1 MWCRMTEQVD
11 GGKAQGAAPRG
22 ESGARKAQGPGKG
35 PGKGKGGYRRSGG
48 KSKPDAP
55 VVNVRRLAHEA
66 LLWIEQQGAYS
77 HIALGAIL
85 ERNPMEPRDRALLT
99 ELVYGTLTWQRV
111 IDEALLGRVVHR
123 SLARLDAPVLIA
135 LRVAAY
141 QLGWLDRV
149 PAHAALHEAVEDIKR
164 RGGQSAAGFVNGA
177 LRALQRL
184 MAAEDLRET
193 AQEAAAPGAARLAIT
208 WSLPDW
214 LAARLIEERGE
225 EEAARWAEAFVRRPP
240 LWARQVGADEV
251 RLDGLWSARA
261 AMERGELVIQDLGS
275 QRIGSFVGA
284 KAGQRVLDACAGL
297 GGKTLQLAE
306 LVGEEGRVV
315 AVDPQRAKLELL
327 DQAARKQK
335 MAGRIERVCGELG
348 QVAEQLEGGFDV
360 VLVDAPCSGLGV
372 LARHP
377 ETRWRRRAEDVD
389 ALVDVQRGLLEVA
402 AQLVKPG
409 GALVYSVCTWT
420 RAEGPAQ
427 RDAFLAAHP
436 GWRVEVVEGWRWP
449 ELLADQEQGGALA
462 TRPPEDDCDAFW
474 AVRMIAPAPEA

>member
-1 MWCRMTEQVD
+1 MAERWDDRR
-11 GGKAQGAAPRG
+11 GGSNNNKPRGKKREPAPR
-22 ESGARKAQGPGKG
+22 P
-35 PGKGKGGYRRSGG
+35 
-48 KSKPDAP
+48 AP
-55 VVNVRRLAHEA
+55 NVRRLAHEA

-85 ERNPMEPRDRALLT
+85 DRNALEARDRALLT

-111 IDEALLGRVVHR
+111 IDEVMLARVVSR
-123 SLARLDAPVLIA
+123 PVEGLDAPVRAA

-164 RGGQSAAGFVNGA
+164 RGGAGAAGFVNGA
-177 LRALQRL
+177 LRALQRH
-184 MAAEDLRET
+184 MAAGDLH
-193 AQEAAAPGAARLAIT
+193 AAAVEACEPGAKRLALQ

-225 EEAARWAEAFVRRPP
+225 EEAARWAEAFTRRPP
-240 LWARQVGADEV
+240 LWARRVGEAEV
-251 RLDGLWSARA
+251 RLDGLWSARD

-284 KAGQRVLDACAGL
+284 QFAQRVLDACAGL

-306 LVGEEGRVV
+306 LVGEPGRVV
-315 AVDPQRAKLELL
+315 AVDPQKAKLELL
-327 DQAARKQK
+327 EQAARRQH
-335 MAGRIERVCGELG
+335 MSARIERVCGELG
-348 QVAEQLEGGFDV
+348 AVAEGLGQFDV

-402 AQLVKPG
+402 ARLVKPG

-420 RAEGPAQ
+420 RSEGPAQ

-436 GWRVEVVEGWRWP
+436 GWRVEVVKDWAWP
-449 ELLADQEQGGALA
+449 ELLTELEQGGALA

-474 AVRMIAPAPEA
+474 AVRMIAPM